1 MAYPVKRAALC
12 LASLLVILGLATS
25 SAFAAGTI
33 PLSMTQ
39 QFDTLGKPLGGGR
52 LFLIQ
57 AGTVGAPQ
65 NCFQDTGLTI
75 PWPNPITL
83 DAAGRVPQ
91 LFCADG
97 SIKVR
102 LTDKNG
108 VQQLVADD
116 VLVIG
121 PSSGGGGGGSVDQT
135 SLLQTGQIIDMYATG
150 IVSGFVRCNG
160 RSIGGPTSGAT
171 ERANGDTQALFNFL
185 WQQDPNL
192 AVSGGRGASSSADYA
207 ANKILTLP
215 DCKGRVRA
223 GLDDMGATAAG
234 RLTSTY
240 FGASATVLGAS
251 GGTESKTLITANL
264 PPYTPAGTLS
274 ISNGAIT
281 INGQSQLI
289 VSGSGSGV
297 GGGGAFGVSGAPLS
311 ASQAASTGI
320 LVGTAQGG
328 TSTPH
333 AIVQPTLLVTTYIR
347 L

>member
-1 MAYPVKRAALC
+1 MARFFFKATSAALSC
-12 LASLLVILGLATS
+12 FAILMG

-39 QFDTLGKPLGGGR
+39 QFDALGKPLSGGR

-65 NCFQDTGLTI
+65 NCFQDSGLTI

-83 DAAGRVPQ
+83 DSAGRVPQ

-108 VQQLVADD
+108 VQQLVADN

-160 RSIGGPTSGAT
+160 RTIGASTSGAT
-171 ERANGDTQALFNFL
+171 ERANTDTQALFNFL

-192 AVSGGRGASSSADYA
+192 AVSGGRGASSAADFA
-207 ANKILTLP
+207 ANKTLTLP
-215 DCKGRVRA
+215 DCRARVRA
-223 GLDDMGATAAG
+223 GLGDMGNLDSG
-234 RLTSTY
+234 RLTATY
-240 FGASATVLGAS
+240 FGANPGTLGAAGGAENQTLTIAQMPSHFHSASIYDPGHTHGHNITGVSSSTTGGGSFTIS
-251 GGTESKTLITANL
+251 GYGTATISAAVTGVRVN
-264 PPYTPAGTLS
+264 S
-274 ISNGAIT
+274 SNGLDT
-281 INGQSQLI
+281 TYST
-289 VSGSGSGV
+289 
-297 GGGGAFGVSGAPLS
+297 GGGGAHP
-311 ASQAASTGI
+311 
-320 LVGTAQGG
+320 
-328 TSTPH
+328 
-333 AIVQPTLLVTTYIR
+333 IVQPTLLVTAYIR